1 MYFVQYASITQ
12 ATDCLICLWCNM
24 MDFSNMIDCRQH
36 YCLYLSIYK
45 ENFIYRCM
53 NCTVQR
59 YYLVLY
65 EKGWPNFYTLTK
77 MSMKRCSI
85 YNTHIKGK
93 SFLQVN
99 IEQVALRKINN
110 LYSKHALINAFGI
123 TVNGCYLL
131 YSGITWYMH
140 RINWKEKYVQPI
152 FFNVQYE
159 KTTLFL
165 ICNELHGN

>member
-1 MYFVQYASITQ
+1 MHELYCTKILPGTLWKGLTEFLYFNENV
-12 ATDCLICLWCNM
+12 NEKM
-24 MDFSNMIDCRQH
+24 QH
-36 YCLYLSIYK
+36 I
-45 ENFIYRCM
+45 
-53 NCTVQR
+53 
-59 YYLVLY
+59 
-65 EKGWPNFYTLTK
+65 
-77 MSMKRCSI
+77 
-85 YNTHIKGK
+85 NTHIKGK

-110 LYSKHALINAFGI
+110 LYSKHAVLINAFGI

-159 KTTLFL
+159 KTTLFF
-165 ICNELHGN
+165 

>member
-1 MYFVQYASITQ
+1 MYSVQYASITQ
-12 ATDCLICLWCNM
+12 ATDFLICLWCNM
-24 MDFSNMIDCRQH
+24 MDFSNMIDCMQH

-65 EKGWPNFYTLTK
+65 EKSWPNFYTLTK

-99 IEQVALRKINN
+99 KEQSALRKIITIFTQSLHLSMLWCYGKWLLFTVLKNN
-110 LYSKHALINAFGI
+110 MVHAQNKLKGKICS
-123 TVNGCYLL
+123 TY
-131 YSGITWYMH
+131 
-140 RINWKEKYVQPI
+140 
-152 FFNVQYE
+152 FF
-159 KTTLFL
+159 
-165 ICNELHGN
+165 